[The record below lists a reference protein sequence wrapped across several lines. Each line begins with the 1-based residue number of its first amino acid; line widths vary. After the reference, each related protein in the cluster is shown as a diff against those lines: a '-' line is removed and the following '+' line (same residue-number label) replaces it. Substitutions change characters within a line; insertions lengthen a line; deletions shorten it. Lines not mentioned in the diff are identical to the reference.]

1 MQGVKLSNWK
11 ESDKMRK
18 LNLPKLNLQVKKTGI
33 PYYDASRLI
42 GTAHLFFGTADAE
55 INDKGAYWEISGITL
70 SREQDQIEWV
80 IEKIAGGRGKTSTM
94 ERQEVL
100 NKLFS
105 GKKPVLYDATLEYF
119 KKNIENQIGTKKL
132 KMKAEYD
139 VTLQTGTR
147 GFDPLSK
154 YEALAPRSTGESLKH
169 YKEFVEEIVA
179 ATFGRGFSAR
189 ASGGTRRQRENINI
203 LPVFSERFVIRG
215 FLDYKRNFRHNAG
228 GYVSAVFAALTILDD
243 LKTKRLPILD
253 FAFTNEVKSSSGT
266 PVYSESGVLGFD
278 KLCGLWIRAVEENDT
293 NIENTLRQIRFY
305 LEKTARTEGQKGEK
319 QALELARWLA
329 KFVSNPDIGSLVK
342 IEHLKARI
350 LANKNSGFKYTVQQL
365 FSSRIIIQQAG
376 KMVLESLPVIPSEL
390 VKAVAD
396 TLSLDE
402 KGWMNKFTR
411 LENASTIDQ
420 LLSEVERIVSRGAN
434 RSSQIPKSLAGINS
448 QSLQALSSIRDI
460 KTFRTTKSI
469 FLLQVLS
476 YIKPAKE
483 QPKAEQL
490 QNSTIGGA

>member
-1 MQGVKLSNWK
+1 
-11 ESDKMRK
+11 MRK
-18 LNLPKLNLQVKKTGI
+18 LDLPKLSLHVKKTGI

-42 GTAHLFFGTADAE
+42 GAAHLFFGTADAE

-70 SREQDQIEWV
+70 AREQDQIEWV
-80 IEKIAGGRGKTSTM
+80 IDKIAGGRGKTSTM
-94 ERQEVL
+94 ERKEVL
-100 NKLFS
+100 SKLFS
-105 GKKPVLYDATLEYF
+105 RKRALYETTLEYF
-119 KKNIENQIGTKKL
+119 RKNIENQTGPKKL

-154 YEALAPRSTGESLKH
+154 YEALAPRSTGEPLKH
-169 YKEFVEEIVA
+169 YKEFVEEVVA

-189 ASGGTRRQRENINI
+189 ASSGTRRQRENISI
-203 LPVFSERFVIRG
+203 LPVFSDRFVIRG

-228 GYVSAVFAALTILDD
+228 GYVSAVLAALTILDD
-243 LKTKRLPILD
+243 LKTKHLPILD

-278 KLCGLWIRAVEENDT
+278 KLCRLWISAIEENNT
-293 NIENTLRQIRFY
+293 NIEKTLRQIRFY

-319 QALELARWLA
+319 QALELARWVA
-329 KFVSNPDIGSLVK
+329 KFVSNPDIESLVK

-350 LANKNSGFKYTVQQL
+350 FANKNSEFKYTVQQL
-365 FSSRIIIQQAG
+365 FSSRIIVQQAG

-420 LLSEVERIVSRGAN
+420 LLSEVERMVSRGAN
-434 RSSQIPKSLAGINS
+434 RSSQIPKSLAGINL

-460 KTFRTTKSI
+460 KTFRTTKSV

-476 YIKPAKE
+476 HIKPTKEE

-490 QNSTIGGA
+490 NSTIGGA

>member
-1 MQGVKLSNWK
+1 
-11 ESDKMRK
+11 
-18 LNLPKLNLQVKKTGI
+18 VKKTGI

-80 IEKIAGGRGKTSTM
+80 IEKIAGGTGKTSTM
-94 ERQEVL
+94 ERKEIL
-100 NKLFS
+100 SKLFG
-105 GKKPVLYDATLEYF
+105 GKRPILYETTMEYF

-154 YEALAPRSTGESLKH
+154 YEALAPRSTGEPLKH
-169 YKEFVEEIVA
+169 YNEFVEEVVA

-189 ASGGTRRQRENINI
+189 ASSGTRRQRENISI
-203 LPVFSERFVIRG
+203 LPIFSDRFVIRG

-228 GYVSAVFAALTILDD
+228 GYVCAVLAALTILDD
-243 LKTKRLPILD
+243 LKTRHLPVLD

-266 PVYSESGVLGFD
+266 PVYSESGVLGYD
-278 KLCGLWIRAVEENDT
+278 KLCRLWIRA
-293 NIENTLRQIRFY
+293 IEDNNTIIETTLRQIRFY
-305 LEKTARTEGQKGEK
+305 LEKTARSDGQKGEK
-319 QALELARWLA
+319 QALELSRWVA
-329 KFVSNPDIGSLVK
+329 TFASNPESLVK

-350 LANKNSGFKYTVQQL
+350 LANKNSDFKYIVQQL
-365 FSSRIIIQQAG
+365 FSSKIIVQQAG
-376 KMVLESLPVIPSEL
+376 KMVLENLPVIPSEL

-396 TLSLDE
+396 SLSLDE

-420 LLSEVERIVSRGAN
+420 LLSEAERIVSRGAN
-434 RSSQIPKSLAGINS
+434 RSSRVPKSLAGINL

-460 KTFRTTKSI
+460 KTFRTTKSV

-476 YIKPAKE
+476 YIKPT
-483 QPKAEQL
+483 AEQL

>member
-1 MQGVKLSNWK
+1 MKLK
-11 ESDKMRK
+11 K

-42 GTAHLFFGTADAE
+42 GVAHLFFGTADAE
-55 INDKGAYWEISGITL
+55 VSDKGAYWQVAGIAL
-70 SREQDQIEWV
+70 SRERDQIEWV
-80 IEKIAGGRGKTSTM
+80 IDRIAGGRQGRSTM
-94 ERQEVL
+94 ERKEIL
-100 NKLFS
+100 NKLFN
-105 GKKPVLYDATLEYF
+105 GKKPVLYDAALEYF
-119 KKNIENQIGTKKL
+119 KKNVENQIGVKKL

-147 GFDPLSK
+147 GFDPLSR
-154 YEALAPRSTGESLKH
+154 YEALAPRSTGEPLKH

-189 ASGGTRRQRENINI
+189 VSGGTLRQKENINI
-203 LPVFSERFVIRG
+203 LPIFSERFVMSG
-215 FLDYKRNFRHNAG
+215 FLDYNRSFRHNAG
-228 GYVSAVFAALTILDD
+228 GYVGAVMAALTILDD
-243 LKTKRLPILD
+243 LKSKRLPIID
-253 FAFTNEVKSSSGT
+253 FAFTNEVKSPSGA
-266 PVYSESGVLGFD
+266 PVYSESGILGFD
-278 KLCGLWIRAVEENDT
+278 KLCRLWIRATEENNT
-293 NIENTLRQIRFY
+293 NIQNALRQIRFY
-305 LEKTARTEGQKGEK
+305 LRQTARTEGRKGEK
-319 QALELARWLA
+319 QALELSRWIA
-329 KFVSNPDIGSLVK
+329 KFTSNPDIESLVK

-350 LANKNSGFKYTVQQL
+350 LANRNSDFKYLAQQL
-365 FSSRIIIQQAG
+365 FSSRIIVQQAG
-376 KMVLESLPVIPSEL
+376 KMVLESLPVIPNEL

-434 RSSQIPKSLAGINS
+434 RNPQVPKSLAGINP

-460 KTFRTTKSI
+460 KTFRTTKSV

-476 YIKPAKE
+476 HIKPAKE
-483 QPKAEQL
+483 QPKGEHL
-490 QNSTIGGA
+490 QNSTIGGV